1 MSSTSTSSLQL
12 HHIAPPPPHSHL
24 IAPRLNRPR
33 ASSSSL
39 LAHSAHGS
47 AQVSSATSTIMVFF
61 MSSANVGQF
70 VVFGMLDL
78 EYALFYGTVGVL
90 GAIVGTK
97 GAKSLIERTGRASF
111 LMFFLAAIL
120 FGSGLLMAYVGIP
133 QVLKSGLT
141 GFRPIC
147 GRAGAAAR
155 EGDR

>member
-1 MSSTSTSSLQL
+1 MSST
-12 HHIAPPPPHSHL
+12 PPPHRSTSTTFTPHG
-24 IAPRLNRPR
+24 
-33 ASSSSL
+33 
-39 LAHSAHGS
+39 SAHGS

-61 MSSANVGQF
+61 LSSATVGQF

-78 EYALFYGTVGVL
+78 EYALFYGTVGVV

-111 LMFFLAAIL
+111 LIFFLAAIL

>member
-1 MSSTSTSSLQL
+1 M
-12 HHIAPPPPHSHL
+12 PHPHCSAHL
-24 IAPRLNRPR
+24 
-33 ASSSSL
+33 
-39 LAHSAHGS
+39 AHGS

-111 LMFFLAAIL
+111 LIFFLAAIL